1 MDRFAD
7 TCGWT
12 RPESNGA
19 RYCKLKKTFLTEA
32 DRGIGICPCFS
43 WVKTYPKKTKKAEKT
58 GSTSKSLFSRE

>member
-12 RPESNGA
+12 RPESKGA

-32 DRGIGICPCFS
+32 DRGIGICPCIS
-43 WVKTYPKKTKKAEKT
+43 WIQRLEKPKKAAIPP
-58 GSTSKSLFSRE
+58 KSLF